1 MSANVTAAALSELSA
16 VPIKSPVKLP
26 VAVILVAVT
35 CVNPVI
41 VESKL
46 TVIVCPLALLVKL
59 VPPLTVNLSKFKFH
73 IPVPES
79 SAILKSSSLSRLSTY
94 AFNSVLAVST

>member
-1 MSANVTAAALSELSA
+1 MSELSA
-16 VPIKSPVKLP
+16 VPIKSPVNAF
-26 VAVILVAVT
+26 VALILVAVT

-46 TVIVCPLALLVKL
+46 TVIVCPLAELVKL
-59 VPPLTVNLSKFKFH
+59 VPPLTVKLCESKSTS
-73 IPVPES
+73 PVPELP
-79 SAILKSSSLSRLSTY
+79 AILKSSSLSNPSTY